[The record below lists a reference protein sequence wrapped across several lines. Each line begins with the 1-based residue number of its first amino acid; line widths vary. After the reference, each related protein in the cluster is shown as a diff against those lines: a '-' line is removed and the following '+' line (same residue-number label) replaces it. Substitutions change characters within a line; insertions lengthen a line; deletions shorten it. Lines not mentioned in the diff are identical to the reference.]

1 MAGLP
6 TVSILTPTADRRKF
20 IPWAIKMFKA
30 QTYPQDRMEW
40 IILDDGADKVADLFS
55 PSACGLTNVRYV
67 ALPEGEKLKIGAKR
81 NRLNALA
88 KNEIC
93 VAWDDDDFYPP
104 ERVKNAVLRLCS
116 APGRKVPVAG
126 SSQLYLYY
134 ADRKE
139 IWTIGPYNPN
149 HCTNGTMAYWR
160 TYTKDHRYDDNAEK
174 AEERAFMDDWKTQVV
189 QMKSDSVMLVICHS
203 RNTFDKR
210 KLLEKHNPTMRKT
223 TMKLKDFIK
232 DKKIIEFYNSLMADF
247 ADEKASAAAST
258 STVTMTAEE
267 LNPALQFTAT
277 PPSPPLPLLEV
288 SEKPPADPAPPATPP
303 APESSPEL
311 VPPST
316 APLAPPADPSVAPP
330 LTPADPL
337 PLPPSPPHHL
347 APPSSPE
354 TGASAGQ

>member
-20 IPWAIKMFKA
+20 IPLAIKMFKA

-40 IILDDGADKVADLFS
+40 IILDDGTDKVGDLFA
-55 PSACGLTNVRYV
+55 PSASGLTNVRYI

-88 KNEIC
+88 KNEVC

-104 ERVKNAVLRLCS
+104 ERVKNAVMRLCS
-116 APGRKVPVAG
+116 IPGHKVPVAG
-126 SSQLYLYY
+126 CSQLYLYY

-160 TYTKDHRYDDNAEK
+160 SYTKTHRYDDNAEK

-210 KLLEKHNPTMRKT
+210 KLLEKKNPTMRKT
-223 TMKLKDFIK
+223 SMKLKDFIK
-232 DKKIIEFYNSLMADF
+232 DKKIIEFYNSLVVDF
-247 ADEKASAAAST
+247 ADEKAASATAP
-258 STVTMTAEE
+258 TMTPEE
-267 LNPALQFTAT
+267 LNPALQFM
-277 PPSPPLPLLEV
+277 PSSAPSLPVLEV
-288 SEKPPADPAPPATPP
+288 SEKELPSSPTDHAPPATPP
-303 APESSPEL
+303 VPESAPAPEPPTIAPPE
-311 VPPST
+311 PPS
-316 APLAPPADPSVAPP
+316 PPFPEQPAQPAAPP
-330 LTPADPL
+330 LS
-337 PLPPSPPHHL
+337 PPSPPHHPP
-347 APPSSPE
+347 PPSAPE
-354 TGASAGQ
+354 MDASAGQ